1 MIRRMIIAVAT
12 MAAVASLGV
21 VAIQSS
27 TAGAAD
33 APATTVRAVK
43 PDDNTRPAKGDKRGP
58 GRGPEGDLL
67 APAATA
73 LGITVSDLTKELQAG
88 KSIADVAVAKGVAV
102 DKVVDAIQAAMRPQI
117 ASMVNTKGFA
127 PGGPGGPGG
136 RPGGPGDRDDDDD
149 DNDKKSGA
157 KSNVDKEKLKACM
170 TAKGIDPAQAPA
182 DEAGKQA
189 KAKALR
195 ECIKS
200 TKS

>member
-1 MIRRMIIAVAT
+1 MTRRMILAVAT
-12 MAAVASLGV
+12 MAAVAALGV
-21 VAIQSS
+21 VALQSS
-27 TAGAAD
+27 SAVAAD
-33 APATTVRAVK
+33 ATSTTVRAVK

-58 GRGPEGDLL
+58 RRGPEGDLL

-73 LGITVSDLTKELQAG
+73 LGMTATDLLKELQAG
-88 KSIADVAVAKGVAV
+88 KSIADVAAAKGVAV

-117 ASMVNTKGFA
+117 VSMVNTKGFA
-127 PGGPGGPGG
+127 PGGPGG
-136 RPGGPGDRDDDDD
+136 PGGPGDRDDDDD